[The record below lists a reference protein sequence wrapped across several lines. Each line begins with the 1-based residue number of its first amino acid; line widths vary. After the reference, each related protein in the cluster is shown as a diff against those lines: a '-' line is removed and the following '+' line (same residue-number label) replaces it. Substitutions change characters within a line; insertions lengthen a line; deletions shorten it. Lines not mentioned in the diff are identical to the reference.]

1 MFGGNKCTHCKGSGM
16 CPECYGT
23 GKNTRLNTPG
33 DLCEG
38 CKGTAKCQ
46 ACGGREPKNPI
57 SKLLLKLRGD
67 R

>member
-1 MFGGNKCTHCKGSGM
+1 M

-33 DLCEG
+33 ELCEG
-38 CKGTAKCQ
+38 CRGSGNCQ
-46 ACGGREPKNPI
+46 VCGGYRPKNPV
-57 SKLLLKLRGD
+57 SQFFLWLRGD